1 MKSGWWHRTVGR
13 RRGLADKN
21 TKNPPIPDS
30 PVPESSDKMCA
41 FFSPCR
47 RCRSEFRSGALAPRL
62 SGPRFRGKQLFRP
75 RFHGQQFSGSRFRG
89 RRLSG
94 PRFRGLRL
102 AGSRFHGQRL
112 RLPEGGELPDLLPAS
127 ARVGETSIFVDRF
140 VHLRLT
146 DWLNPPTEGRRLPL
160 SGFGLRFRA
169 RHPSPERLPAPIP
182 GNCPICPLSAFAAS
196 GSVVR
201 IRILPDRTLLFSLC
215 RIRPAVYIVL
225 SFFVSLPNM

>member
-1 MKSGWWHRTVGR
+1 MPISAPAGVAVRNFDPEPW
-13 RRGLADKN
+13 RRGSPGTDFADCSSAD
-21 TKNPPIPDS
+21 PDFAESGS
-30 PVPESSDKMCA
+30 PDPDFWGSS
-41 FFSPCR
+41 SPAPDFMSSNSPGPDFMGSDFQGPDFAGGSVCR
-47 RCRSEFRSGALAPRL
+47 R
-62 SGPRFRGKQLFRP
+62 
-75 RFHGQQFSGSRFRG
+75 
-89 RRLSG
+89 
-94 PRFRGLRL
+94 
-102 AGSRFHGQRL
+102 
-112 RLPEGGELPDLLPAS
+112 GELPDLPPAF

-140 VHLRLT
+140 VHLRLI

-169 RHPSPERLPAPIP
+169 CHPSPERLPAPIP

>member
-1 MKSGWWHRTVGR
+1 MRTKIRKIRRFPISRFPNLRTRCVPFSALAGVAVR
-13 RRGLADKN
+13 NFAPRPWRRGSPGTDFADCSSAD
-21 TKNPPIPDS
+21 PDFA
-30 PVPESSDKMCA
+30 E
-41 FFSPCR
+41 
-47 RCRSEFRSGALAPRL
+47 
-62 SGPRFRGKQLFRP
+62 
-75 RFHGQQFSGSRFRG
+75 SGSPDPDFWG
-89 RRLSG
+89 SSSPAPDFMSSNSPDPDFTGSSSPGPDFTGSG
-94 PRFRGLRL
+94 
-102 AGSRFHGQRL
+102 SVCQ
-112 RLPEGGELPDLLPAS
+112 GGELPDLPPAS
-127 ARVGETSIFVDRF
+127 ACVGETSIFVDRF

-182 GNCPICPLSAFAAS
+182 GNCPICPLSAFAAPDP
-196 GSVVR
+196 VVR